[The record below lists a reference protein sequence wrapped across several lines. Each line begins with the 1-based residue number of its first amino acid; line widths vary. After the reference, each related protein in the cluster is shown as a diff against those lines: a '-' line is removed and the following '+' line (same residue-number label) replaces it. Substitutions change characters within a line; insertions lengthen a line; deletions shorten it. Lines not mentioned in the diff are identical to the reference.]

1 MVTHST
7 RERSLGMLTLFEE
20 GGFPMWFLL
29 AFSVLTLLSSAR
41 FATQPHVARLRLAVA
56 LGVATLFTTLTAI
69 CADLAQVGHEL
80 PNYLNRHHELSLS
93 SAILQGIAE
102 SMSPAIVGFTVL
114 SLSALVLALGLHRE
128 ASTPRA

>member
-1 MVTHST
+1 
-7 RERSLGMLTLFEE
+7 MLTLFEE

-29 AFSVLTLLSSAR
+29 AFSVLTLLSAAR
-41 FATQPHVARLRLAVA
+41 FATRPHASRLRLATA

-80 PNYLNRHHELSLS
+80 PGYLERHRELPLS
-93 SAILQGIAE
+93 SAILQGVAE

-114 SLSALVLALGLHRE
+114 SLSALVLALGFYRE
-128 ASTPRA
+128 AKTPIA

>member
-1 MVTHST
+1 
-7 RERSLGMLTLFEE
+7 MLTLFEE

-41 FATQPHVARLRLAVA
+41 FATQPHRSRLWLAAARM
-56 LGVATLFTTLTAI
+56 ATLFTTLTAI

-80 PNYLNRHHELSLS
+80 PSYLNRHHELSLS
-93 SAILQGIAE
+93 SASLQGFAE

-114 SLSALVLALGLHRE
+114 SLSALMLALGFHRE
-128 ASTPRA
+128 ANTPLV